1 MKFRDN
7 GIIDIDT
14 WFKKCPPM
22 GGAKQW
28 KDGRSA
34 KELARYMTKNYPA
47 VPDEV
52 ENLLLNFTPADSEFE
67 WDAEYVT
74 SFEKHGLGK
83 GEGRNHDGMMV
94 NSDIFV
100 GIEGKADESLGNL
113 LGEELENASNNKM
126 TRINGM
132 IEMLFDDGAESH
144 KNLRYQLM
152 TASTAT
158 LLEAKERNL
167 SKALLLVLVFKKN
180 GSYSDLK
187 IERNNADVANF
198 LTETKA
204 EMVNEYWKIPTKT
217 NIDLF
222 FKKIDI
228 VL

>member
-1 MKFRDN
+1 
-7 GIIDIDT
+7 
-14 WFKKCPPM
+14 
-22 GGAKQW
+22 
-28 KDGRSA
+28 
-34 KELARYMTKNYPA
+34 MTKNYPA
-47 VPDEV
+47 VPEEV
-52 ENLLLNFTPADSEFE
+52 ENLLLNFTSADSEFK

-94 NSDIFV
+94 NGDIFV
-100 GIEGKADESLGNL
+100 GVEGKADESLGNL
-113 LGEELENASNNKM
+113 LGEELENASDNKM

-132 IEMLFDDGAESH
+132 IEMLFDDEAINHE
-144 KNLRYQLM
+144 NLRYQLI

-167 SKALLLVLVFKKN
+167 SKALLLVLVFKKD
-180 GSYSDLK
+180 GSYSELK
-187 IERNNADVANF
+187 IERNNADIANF

>member
-22 GGAKQW
+22 GGIKQW

-47 VPDEV
+47 VPEEV
-52 ENLLLNFTPADSEFE
+52 ENLLLNFTSADSEFE

-94 NSDIFV
+94 NGDIFV
-100 GIEGKADESLGNL
+100 GVEGKADESLGNL
-113 LGEELENASNNKM
+113 LGEELENASDNKM

-132 IEMLFDDGAESH
+132 IEMLFDDEAINHE
-144 KNLRYQLM
+144 NLRYQLI

-167 SKALLLVLVFKKN
+167 SKALLLVLVFKKD
-180 GSYSDLK
+180 GSYSELK
-187 IERNNADVANF
+187 IERNNADIANF